1 MNEQQKQKVIDRLH
15 DQEQRV
21 LRYFNKMQRE
31 AMMIRANKEKY
42 VCARGTG
49 KSEGID
55 ARFIIQNVWA
65 MPGSLGGMI
74 SPSYIKAWGNTLP
87 AIIKGLTK
95 WGYHQDVHFYV
106 GRKAPESANFKK
118 PKHAPLGGAW
128 KNAIHFWNGTVM
140 VILSFSH
147 SMSANSM
154 SLDWVIGPE
163 AKFLDYEK
171 IKSEVNP
178 ANRGN
183 RDLFDYSPWH
193 HSELYS
199 TDMPTSKMGKWI
211 LDGEKDM
218 DINHINLIR
227 RLYSDIQEYKGK
239 PQTEHVKRQIRE
251 LNQDL
256 NIARRYQPVR
266 NPDPLVKQ
274 NREYTVFFAEYDIL
288 DNLEILGEDFVFQM
302 RRDNP
307 ALIWRTA
314 FMNERL
320 FKIPNGFYSALE
332 EEIHFYQPVDIT
344 DEFDL
349 SFRLDNCLADS
360 DLQVH
365 EPLHIAFDSNA
376 AISTACVAQKVNNQM
391 RTLKSF
397 FVKTPSKLRELC
409 RDISSY
415 YSQKI
420 NRDII
425 FYHDH
430 TFVWTTGRDN
440 ESYADTIN
448 RELTKGGFKVTTKYF
463 GQQPRHDWRHKEIDR
478 ALKGDPELL
487 FPVFNLYNNEFLKIA
502 MEQTGVRNGKNGFE
516 KNKSP
521 ENTPDSPDAP
531 DEHKTHITD
540 AWDTL
545 FVGMNY
551 HFTEP
556 GSRATSAHFL
566 GKH

>member
-1 MNEQQKQKVIDRLH
+1 MNEQQKQKVVDRLH
-15 DQEQRV
+15 DQEQHVR
-21 LRYFNKMQRE
+21 RYFNKMQRE

-118 PKHAPLGGAW
+118 PKHAPLGSAW

-140 VILSFSH
+140 IILSFSH

-332 EEIHFYQPVDIT
+332 EDIHFYQPVDIT

-376 AISTACVAQKVNNQM
+376 AISTACVAQRVNNQM

-409 RDISSY
+409 RDISTY
-415 YSQKI
+415 YAQKI

-440 ESYADTIN
+440 ESYADTIS
-448 RELTKGGFKVTTKYF
+448 RELSKGGFKVTTKYF

-502 MEQTGVRNGKNGFE
+502 MEQTGVRNGNNGFE
-516 KNKSP
+516 KNKAP